1 MRTEIELGKWK
12 VKRIDRLNW
21 QVFELREVKQ
31 EGRGKGA
38 GTNRKGETDWM
49 ACPAFF
55 AKPEH
60 ALEWIYDQKAAD
72 MGLRKS
78 LKDAVAQMR
87 CIRTQLVNELRE
99 ALS

>member
-21 QVFELREVKQ
+21 QVFELREIKD
-31 EGRGKGA
+31 KPGA
-38 GTNRKGETDWM
+38 KRAGEVDWVG
-49 ACPAFF
+49 CPAFF

-60 ALEWIYDQKAAD
+60 ALEWIYDHETAD
-72 MGLRKS
+72 MGVRKS

-99 ALS
+99 ALA

>member
-12 VKRIDRLNW
+12 VKRIDRMNW
-21 QVFELREVKQ
+21 QVFELREIKD
-31 EGRGKGA
+31 KPGA
-38 GTNRKGETDWM
+38 KRAGEVDWVG
-49 ACPAFF
+49 CPAFF

-60 ALEWIYDQKAAD
+60 AFEWIYDQETVD

-78 LKDAVAQMR
+78 LKDAVSQMR
-87 CIRTQLVNELRE
+87 AIRTQLVNEIRK